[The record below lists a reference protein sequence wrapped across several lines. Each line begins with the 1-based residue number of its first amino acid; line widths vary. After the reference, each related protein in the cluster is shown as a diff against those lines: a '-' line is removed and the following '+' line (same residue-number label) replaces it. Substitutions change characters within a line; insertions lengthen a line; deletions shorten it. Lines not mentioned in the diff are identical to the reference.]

1 MKGAIKWFA
10 ENSVAANL
18 LMILVLVAGAVS
30 LMGTK
35 QEVFPEMSLD
45 LITVRVPY
53 LGAAPEEVEEAVCVR
68 IEEAI
73 QGIDG
78 IRQITSTADE
88 NIGSVVIKLEL
99 GADTSRVLDEVKAR
113 VDAIDTFPAETER
126 PIITEVTNRR
136 QVIDLMVWGDVDR
149 KTLKVVADRIRDD
162 LSSLPEISMV
172 EMANV
177 PPYEISIE
185 VSEAVLRRHG
195 LTFDQVANAVRRSS
209 LDLPGGSIKTDGGEI
224 LLRAKG
230 QAEIASEFERLVVLT
245 RPDGSDIRLGDVATV
260 VDGFADTDQ
269 FTRFDGRAAMGI
281 QVFRTGEQAVL
292 DLVAAVNRY
301 VDKVRPGLPA
311 GIHLDTWQ
319 DQSKVLR
326 DRLDLLIR
334 NGIAGLA
341 LVFVSLALF
350 LRFRL
355 AFWVSLG
362 IPVSFFGALW
372 MMPLLGVS
380 INLISLFAFI
390 VVLGIVV
397 DDAIVAGENIYNHQQ
412 QTGDGMRGAIEGAQE
427 VSVPVVF
434 AVLTTIAAF
443 FPMLGVPGT
452 MGKIMRVIPLVVIS
466 CLVFSLLESLL
477 VLPAHLRHLRAAS
490 ASARNGLW
498 GRFQSAFADGLMWFV
513 RHVYSPGL
521 DLALRYR
528 YATVATGAATLILT
542 GSFVGAG
549 WIKFRFFPDVE
560 ADYMAVSL
568 TMPQGTPVEVT
579 SEALRTLEESVAR
592 VRREAIE
599 ESGEDPYQHVVTAI
613 GSQPWSAAQRRNG
626 GTAAAVDSASHL
638 GEVVIELVPSE
649 RRSIPALDMVSRWR
663 EYTPTIPDAL
673 ELSFSSSLFSAGE
686 DINVQLTGPDI
697 DRLRLAADRVKER
710 LSMYPNVR
718 EITDSFREGK
728 RQVELDI
735 KPEAELLGLT
745 LSDLAR
751 QVRQAFYGEEAQRIV
766 RGREDL
772 RVMVRYPQNERR
784 SLGNLEG
791 LRIRTA
797 EGAEVPFSA
806 VARLDHGRGLASIQ
820 RVDRRRTVNVTAEVD
835 AREGAT
841 TNEILADLDARVLP
855 GVLADLAEVAY
866 TFEGQSTEQRDTM
879 GGLLRGFAIA
889 LIVIFTLLAIPL
901 RSYIQPLIIMTAIPF
916 GLVGAVWGHLLM
928 GLDIT
933 IMTMF
938 GVVALTGVVVNDSLV
953 MVDFINRY
961 RQSHDSVLEAVR
973 EAGARRFRPIF
984 LTSLT
989 TFAGLTPL
997 MLERSMQARFLI
1009 PMAVSL
1015 AFGVVFSTVI
1025 SLMIVPCSY
1034 IMMTDTRRAL
1044 RRIFKLDRSH
1054 EQPMG
1059 ETAASGAGE
1068 A

>member
-1 MKGAIKWFA
+1 MKRAIEWFA
-10 ENSVAANL
+10 RNSVAANL
-18 LMILVLVAGAVS
+18 LMVLVLVAGVVS
-30 LMGTK
+30 LLGMK

-53 LGAAPEEVEEAVCVR
+53 LGAAPEEVEDAVCVR

-78 IRQITSTADE
+78 IKKITSVADE
-88 NIGSVVIKLEL
+88 NIGTVMVKLAL

-113 VDAIDTFPAETER
+113 VDAIDTFPEETER
-126 PIITEVTNRR
+126 PIITELTNRR

-149 KTLKVVADRIRDD
+149 KTLKVIVERIRDD
-162 LSSLPEISMV
+162 LSALPEISLV
-172 EMANV
+172 ELANV

-185 VSEAVLRRHG
+185 VSESVLRRHG

-209 LDLPGGSIKTDGGEI
+209 LDLPGGSIKTEGGEI
-224 LLRAKG
+224 LLRTTG
-230 QAEIASEFERLVVLT
+230 QAEIGSEFERLVVLT
-245 RPDGSDIRLGDVATV
+245 RPDGTDIRLGDVATV
-260 VDGFADTDQ
+260 VDGFRDTDQ
-269 FTRFDGRAAMGI
+269 FTRLDGHPAMGI
-281 QVFRTGEQAVL
+281 QVFRTGEQAAL
-292 DLVAAVNRY
+292 GIVAAVRGY
-301 VDKVRPGLPA
+301 LERARPGLPA
-311 GIHLDTWQ
+311 GIHLDTWR

-326 DRLDLLIR
+326 DRLDLLLR
-334 NGIAGLA
+334 NGLAGLI

-355 AFWVSLG
+355 AFWVSVG

-372 MMPLLGVS
+372 MMPMLGVS

-397 DDAIVAGENIYNHQQ
+397 DDAIIAGENIYTYQQ
-412 QTGDGMRGAIEGAQE
+412 RTGEGMGGAIKGAQE
-427 VSVPVVF
+427 ISTPVIF

-443 FPMLGVPGT
+443 FPMLGVAGT

-477 VLPAHLRHLRAAS
+477 VLPAHLRHMRAVRPGE
-490 ASARNGLW
+490 RNGWW
-498 GRFQSAFADGLMWFV
+498 GRFQSVFAEGLMWFV
-513 RHVYSPGL
+513 RRVYSPLL
-521 DLALRYR
+521 DRGLRYR
-528 YATVATGAATLILT
+528 YTTVALAAATLILT
-542 GSFVGAG
+542 ASFVGAG

-560 ADYMAVSL
+560 ADYIAVAL
-568 TMPQGTPVEVT
+568 TMPQGTPVEAT
-579 SEALRTLEESVAR
+579 SGALRALEESVAR
-592 VRREAIE
+592 VRRETL
-599 ESGEDPYQHVVTAI
+599 ESTGEDPYLHVVTAI
-613 GSQPWSAAQRRNG
+613 GSQPWSAAQRRNA
-626 GTAAAVDSASHL
+626 GTPAAVEAASHL
-638 GEVVIELVPSE
+638 GEVVVELVPNE
-649 RRSIPALDMVSRWR
+649 RRSVSAVDMMNRWR
-663 EYTPTIPDAL
+663 NDTPTIPDAI
-673 ELSFSSSLFSAGE
+673 EMSFSSSIFSAGE
-686 DINVQLTGPDI
+686 DINVQLTGPRV
-697 DRLRLAADRVKER
+697 DRLRLAAARVRER

-718 EITDSFREGK
+718 EIADSFREGK

-745 LSDLAR
+745 LADLAR

-772 RVMVRYPQNERR
+772 RVMVRYPEDERR

-791 LRIRTA
+791 LRIRTS
-797 EGAEVPFSA
+797 EGAEVPFSE
-806 VARLDHGRGLASIQ
+806 VASVAYGRGLASIQ

-841 TNEILADLDARVLP
+841 TNEILADLKARVLP
-855 GVLADLAEVAY
+855 EVLADFPDVAY

-879 GGLLRGFAIA
+879 SGLMRGFAIA
-889 LIVIFTLLAIPL
+889 SVVIFTLLAIPL
-901 RSYIQPLIIMTAIPF
+901 RSYVQPLIIMTAIPF
-916 GLVGAVWGHLLM
+916 GLVGAVWGHVLM
-928 GLDIT
+928 RLDIT

-961 RQSHDSVLEAVR
+961 RQEYDSVLEAVR
-973 EAGARRFRPIF
+973 QAGAQRFRPIF

-1015 AFGVVFSTVI
+1015 AFGVVFATVI

-1034 IMMTDTRRAL
+1034 IIMTDARRAL
-1044 RRIFKLDRSH
+1044 RRFLDLDRSS
-1054 EQPMG
+1054 EQPM
-1059 ETAASGAGE
+1059 ESPAASSAADG
-1068 A
+1068 